1 MVRSLPRV
9 VIAIAATTA
18 LAATGAG
25 AAHAERLTYDD
36 SASDVHVIQPDD
48 STTLHGDMVNTDIR
62 SVLVD
67 HRERRIK
74 GKFGFT
80 DLARTGQVY
89 IAALSVYTSDD
100 RRFRLVVDTLGPWRG
115 RSVLQTWIG
124 KEVACDSLRHEID
137 YDANHV
143 TVSLRTDCL
152 SEPRWVRVGLVAAST
167 PDGVTVYIDDAQHP
181 DVPGRSNWSSKIRRG

>member
-36 SASDVHVIQPDD
+36 SASDVHVIQADD

-115 RSVLQTWIG
+115 RSVLETWNG
-124 KEVACDSLRHEID
+124 KEVECDSLRHEID
-137 YDANHV
+137 YDANWV
-143 TVSLRTDCL
+143 KVSLGTDCL
-152 SEPRWVRVGLVAAST
+152 AEPRWVRVGLVAVST
-167 PDGVTVYIDDAQHP
+167 ADGTTLYIDDGQHP
-181 DVPGRSNWSSKIRRG
+181 DVPARSTWSSKIRRG